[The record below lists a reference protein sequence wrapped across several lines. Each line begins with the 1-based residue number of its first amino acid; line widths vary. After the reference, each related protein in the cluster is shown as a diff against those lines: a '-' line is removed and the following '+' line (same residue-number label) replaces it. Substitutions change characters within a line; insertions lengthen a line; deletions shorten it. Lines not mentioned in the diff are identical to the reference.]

1 MSVEAMLG
9 RGERQVVAGRRY
21 VLGER
26 QAALQC
32 SEEGGQEACR
42 ALTASSCNI
51 SDLLAL
57 MPVQRSDE
65 RSHIHRFAE
74 AQAPRIA
81 QASLIKKSCSA
92 ACKVY

>member
-1 MSVEAMLG
+1 MYWG
-9 RGERQVVAGRRY
+9 RDKQLCSAQKKVAKK
-21 VLGER
+21 
-26 QAALQC
+26 
-32 SEEGGQEACR
+32 ACR

-92 ACKVY
+92 AAACKVY